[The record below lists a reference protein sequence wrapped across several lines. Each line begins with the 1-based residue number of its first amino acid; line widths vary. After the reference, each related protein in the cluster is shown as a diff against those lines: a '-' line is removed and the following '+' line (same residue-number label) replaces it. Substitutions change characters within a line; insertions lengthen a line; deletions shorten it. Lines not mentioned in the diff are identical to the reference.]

1 MTSGVADLGPGS
13 ACKTREGGADPALI
27 PAPPPSIL
35 REGGALETSNM
46 PTGTGV
52 VPRERG
58 RDDEDVAGREG
69 GGGGGRAGCAVPLIL
84 ANGLC
89 FRVCD
94 LGFWGVGLIM
104 V

>member
-13 ACKTREGGADPALI
+13 AYKTREGGADSALMPA
-27 PAPPPSIL
+27 APPSIL

-58 RDDEDVAGREG
+58 RDDDDVAGREG

-84 ANGLC
+84 TNSLGL
-89 FRVCD
+89 RVC
-94 LGFWGVGLIM
+94 G
-104 V
+104 